1 MPVLILARLALF
13 ETVRRRLLLAVAILT
28 VLLMGLSGWGFTS
41 LTNQHWA
48 LHTEFLATVSILV
61 IAIAY
66 MFSIILAVGA
76 AFMAA
81 PALASDIES
90 GVVLSI
96 LPRPIRR
103 SDLVLGKW
111 LGLALLLV
119 SFTVVASYIEITIVK
134 AVTGY
139 WPPHPGRAVLFMSGE
154 GLVLMTLALLLSTRL
169 SPMTG
174 GVVAVVLF
182 GITWIAGIAGTLGQ
196 AINNTT
202 LIHAGT
208 VVNLILPTDGLWRG
222 AAYYLEPAAL
232 VALTQS
238 GEARG
243 LSGPFSASAPPPTSF
258 LIWAV
263 AWVIVVLGVSV
274 LRFNQRDL

>member
-1 MPVLILARLALF
+1 MPVFILARLALF

-28 VLLMGLSGWGFTS
+28 VVLMGLSAWGLSS

-48 LHTEFLATVSILV
+48 LHTEFLATVSVLV

-81 PALASDIES
+81 PALASDVES

-119 SFTVVASYIEITIVK
+119 SFTIVASYIEMAIIKV
-134 AVTGY
+134 VTGY
-139 WPPHPGRAVLFMSGE
+139 WPPHPDKAVLFMSGE

-174 GVVAVVLF
+174 GIVAVVLF
-182 GITWIAGIAGTLGQ
+182 GITWIAGIASVLGQ
-196 AINNTT
+196 TINNPT

-208 VVNLILPTDGLWRG
+208 VVNLLLPTDGLWRG
-222 AAYYLEPAAL
+222 TAYYLEPAGL
-232 VALTQS
+232 LALTES
-238 GEARG
+238 GAARG
-243 LSGPFSASAPPPTSF
+243 FSGPFSATAPPPTAF

-263 AWVIVVLGVSV
+263 GWVIVVLGVAV
-274 LRFNQRDL
+274 LRFNKRDL

>member
-1 MPVLILARLALF
+1 MPVFILARLALF
-13 ETVRRRLLLAVAILT
+13 ETVRRRLLLAVA
-28 VLLMGLSGWGFTS
+28 S

-48 LHTEFLATVSILV
+48 LHTEFLATVSVLV

-81 PALASDIES
+81 PALASDVES

-119 SFTVVASYIEITIVK
+119 SFTIVASYIEMAIIKV
-134 AVTGY
+134 VTGY
-139 WPPHPGRAVLFMSGE
+139 WPPHPDKAVLFMSGE

-174 GVVAVVLF
+174 GIVAVVLF
-182 GITWIAGIAGTLGQ
+182 GITWIAGIASVLGQ
-196 AINNTT
+196 TINNPT

-208 VVNLILPTDGLWRG
+208 VVNLLL
-222 AAYYLEPAAL
+222 
-232 VALTQS
+232 
-238 GEARG
+238 
-243 LSGPFSASAPPPTSF
+243 
-258 LIWAV
+258 
-263 AWVIVVLGVSV
+263 
-274 LRFNQRDL
+274 

>member
-1 MPVLILARLALF
+1 MPVLTLARLALF
-13 ETVRRRLLLAVAILT
+13 ETVRRRLLLAVGILT
-28 VLLMGLSGWGFTS
+28 VLLMGLSGWGFS
-41 LTNQHWA
+41 ALTKQHWA
-48 LHTEFLATVSILV
+48 LHTEFLATISLLV

-119 SFTVVASYIEITIVK
+119 SFTVVASYLEMSIVK
-134 AVTGY
+134 LVTDY
-139 WPPHPGRAVLFMSGE
+139 WPPHPDKAVLFMSGE

-174 GVVAVVLF
+174 GIVAVVLF
-182 GITWIAGIAGTLGQ
+182 GITWIAGIASTIGQ

-232 VALTQS
+232 LALTQT

-243 LSGPFSASAPPPTSF
+243 ISGPFSASAPPPTSF

-263 AWVIVVLGVSV
+263 GWVIVVLGTAV